1 MTINYS
7 SIASELICMSDE
19 LFEIRLTE
27 LCTDLLTEDNQRV
40 RFIKYDP
47 RLPDIRSTLIR
58 SWRVLTEDREM
69 KKVFPALVR
78 SSTPLYIGVWTLT
91 ISNIG
96 FSEQIG
102 NYRYYCYIR

>member
-27 LCTDLLTEDNQRV
+27 LCTDMLTEDNQRV

-58 SWRVLTEDREM
+58 SWRVFTEDREM
-69 KKVFPALVR
+69 KKVFPSLVR
-78 SSTPLYIGVWTLT
+78 SSTPLLRYSYIGVWRKT

-102 NYRYYCYIR
+102 N